1 MYYLITYDE
10 KPAIMWFDEQTRS
23 IHFADDITNPLHIA
37 YLEWVSEGNTA
48 DETHLP
54 D

>member
-10 KPAIMWFDEQTRS
+10 KPAIMWFDGQTRS
-23 IHFADDITNPLHIA
+23 IHFADDIQNPLHIA
-37 YLEWVSEGNTA
+37 YLEWVAQGNTA
-48 DETHLP
+48 YETLSP